1 MKTNPIQ
8 QPLGALERS
17 ATRVLERIRKR
28 EKPLNPLVI
37 EFAGSPKAG
46 KSTTID
52 ILTHFFKRMGFKV
65 WATTEGASKRTPYHL
80 KRDLV
85 AFNTWT
91 LNYAISELLVAY
103 YNVDHHD
110 LVILDRGPFD
120 SLSWMGLLCD
130 RQELERHELDVIE
143 QFATHPRWSNFI
155 NRVYLFECSPDTS
168 LRRETD
174 SKLTVKGGIAMN
186 PKMLSDLLTQYD
198 KMKAKLGN
206 YPLKTVNTTRG
217 TKPKQ
222 TSFELAM
229 DILSLFESRLK

>member
-1 MKTNPIQ
+1 MQKQ
-8 QPLGALERS
+8 
-17 ATRVLERIRKR
+17 K
-28 EKPLNPLVI
+28 KPLNPIVV

-120 SLSWMGLLCD
+120 SLSWMGLLRD
-130 RQELERHELDVIE
+130 KGDLQQDELDVIE
-143 QFATHPRWSNFI
+143 KFAKLPRWSTFI
-155 NRVYLFECSPDTS
+155 KRVYLFECSPETS
-168 LRRETD
+168 LKRETD
-174 SKLTVKGGIAMN
+174 SKLTAKGGIAMN
-186 PKMLSDLLTQYD
+186 PKMLSDLLKQYN
-198 KMKAKLGN
+198 KMKTMLGEF
-206 YPLKTVNTTRG
+206 PLMNVKTTRG
-217 TKPKQ
+217 TNPKR
-222 TSFELAM
+222 TSFALAK
-229 DILSLFESRLK
+229 DVLSVFQKHLQQ